1 MFESVFSAKDPLAA
15 LLGDWAA
22 SLNEWS
28 VIFRLAIAF
37 VFAALIGCERARK
50 RHSAGVRTF
59 ILVSVGASSAML
71 LDTFVIGSGSL
82 TFPLLSAAALI
93 GAAILSSNSLLFSS
107 KNQIKGLTTSV
118 ALWASACLGLMCG
131 AGFYTAALALFLLL
145 ILCLSVLPGAE
156 KFLKDKSNHF
166 EIHLE
171 LKGRSD
177 LYDFITTLRKIGM
190 KIDDIEANP
199 AYLNSGLAVYTISI
213 TITRETLKKYKSHDA
228 LIEALSTLDY
238 VSFIGEII

>member
-1 MFESVFSAKDPLAA
+1 MILQSYVDPISK
-15 LLGDWAA
+15 LLGDWAG

-28 VIFRLAIAF
+28 VIFRLLTAF
-37 VFAALIGCERARK
+37 VCAALIGCERARK
-50 RHSAGVRTF
+50 RHSAGLRTF
-59 ILVSVGASSAML
+59 ILVSVGAASAML
-71 LDTFVIGSGSL
+71 LDLYCISKAGITLPFI
-82 TFPLLSAAALI
+82 SAAALI
-93 GAAILSSNSLLFSS
+93 GAAILASNSLLYSS

-118 ALWASACLGLMCG
+118 ALWASAFIGLASG
-131 AGFYTAALALFLLL
+131 AGFYVAALSLFVLL
-145 ILCLSVLPGAE
+145 ILCLSVLPNGE

-171 LKGRSD
+171 LKNRSD

-199 AYLNSGLAVYTISI
+199 AYLNSGLAVYTVSI
-213 TITRETLKKYKSHDA
+213 TITRDTLKKYKSHDA
-228 LIEALSTLDY
+228 IIEALSTLDY